1 MNLVLLHI
9 MESNCP
15 YSNFQQA
22 KSPLICSQQS
32 GFWLSLFCTSTLL
45 VQSPNLCH
53 VTQTCLYQ
61 TRVTKNPVIN
71 QSPIISHFLDKP
83 KFVADEIWFLL
94 TMWGQWTFFRTH
106 VARFFSCSTKDICNP
121 LQYQRQITKALALK
135 IKMRTH
141 KTHKTYYTLWILFYP
156 F

>member
-15 YSNFQQA
+15 HSNFQQA
-22 KSPLICSQQS
+22 KPPLTAES
-32 GFWLSLFCTSTLL
+32 GFWPSLSCTSTLL

-53 VTQTCLYQ
+53 ITWTCLYQ

-71 QSPIISHFLDKP
+71 QSPIIYHFFDKP

-94 TMWGQWTFFRTH
+94 TMWGQWTPFLQHMSQDFFPAPQRIS
-106 VARFFSCSTKDICNP
+106 AILCNIKDKWQRP
-121 LQYQRQITKALALK
+121 LHLK
-135 IKMRTH
+135 
-141 KTHKTYYTLWILFYP
+141 
-156 F
+156 